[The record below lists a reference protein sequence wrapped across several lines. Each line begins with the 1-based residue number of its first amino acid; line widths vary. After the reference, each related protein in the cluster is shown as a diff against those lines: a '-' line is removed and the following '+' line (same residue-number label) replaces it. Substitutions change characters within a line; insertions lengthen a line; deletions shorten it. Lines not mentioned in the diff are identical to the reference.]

1 MDMNKKNNLILA
13 TASLKSIV
21 TDKFMSTII
30 RYNDSNVSRLVSKR
44 VCVYVDTTTEAL
56 KLHSCGMQYSLFNP
70 NVRIA
75 IIRRVEK
82 CPNVRSI
89 DMSDWYLSWLSSLVY
104 SPIPEFL
111 ETILAV
117 APNVVNIQSSQ
128 ISNWLFTTALGA
140 KLFMNYEPHPALTVT
155 DVLEIVSFCLM
166 TQDEGTL
173 ERFYH
178 VSMYDL
184 NPTASAIFVSSK
196 SNVSDDEVIAC
207 LHYTDCASRVVTLKK
222 NQSSEV
228 WEVNNIGRLTYWG
241 SVVCSFCN

>member
-1 MDMNKKNNLILA
+1 M
-13 TASLKSIV
+13 
-21 TDKFMSTII
+21 
-30 RYNDSNVSRLVSKR
+30 
-44 VCVYVDTTTEAL
+44 
-56 KLHSCGMQYSLFNP
+56 
-70 NVRIA
+70 
-75 IIRRVEK
+75 K
-82 CPNVRSI
+82 CPNLQTI
-89 DMSDWYLSWLSSLVY
+89 DLSDFFLPSYAPITYTSL
-104 SPIPEFL
+104 PEFL
-111 ETILAV
+111 EDLVAV
-117 APNVVNIQSSQ
+117 APDVMKIESEK
-128 ISNWLFTTALGA
+128 IPNWLLTTALGK
-140 KLFMNYEPHPALTVT
+140 KLFMTYEPNAALTVT